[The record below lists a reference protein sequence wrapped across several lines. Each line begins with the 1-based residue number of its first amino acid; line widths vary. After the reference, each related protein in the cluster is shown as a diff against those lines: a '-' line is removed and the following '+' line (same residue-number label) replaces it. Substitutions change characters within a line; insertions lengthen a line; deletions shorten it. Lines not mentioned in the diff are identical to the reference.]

1 MLSNATETKNS
12 WCVTVYRHA
21 HWLHLNCSTF
31 ASHSVSFH
39 PLFVWSCD
47 SISCFSHSFF
57 AFSLLLNSIYLLPSF
72 SPFQS
77 LFSVSLST
85 PFFFSF
91 FITAQVLSTRQS
103 VTCSLGKEAS
113 WLWFV
118 FLLRCG
124 AGQSDHWLTATAPM
138 MYLAEFQ
145 NIARHV
151 RVRVV
156 SVATSQQGLPRE
168 GGAAAE
174 EKKKE
179 GN

>member
-1 MLSNATETKNS
+1 MPWWPRIAGVWLYRRTCTLVISQLLHISFTQRLLSSLVCLKL
-12 WCVTVYRHA
+12 
-21 HWLHLNCSTF
+21 WL
-31 ASHSVSFH
+31 
-39 PLFVWSCD
+39 PLMFL
-47 SISCFSHSFF
+47 SFF
-57 AFSLLLNSIYLLPSF
+57 AFSLLLSSFYLPPSF

-77 LFSVSLST
+77 LFSVSLS
-85 PFFFSF
+85 PIFFFF
-91 FITAQVLSTRQS
+91 FLTAQVLSTRQS

-124 AGQSDHWLTATAPM
+124 AVQSDCRLTATAPV

-145 NIARHV
+145 NIGRHV

-168 GGAAAE
+168 GGAAVE
-174 EKKKE
+174 EKEKE

>member
-1 MLSNATETKNS
+1 MHIG
-12 WCVTVYRHA
+12 YF
-21 HWLHLNCSTF
+21 NCSTF
-31 ASHSVSFH
+31 HSHSVSFR
-39 PLFVWSCD
+39 PLFAWSCD
-47 SISCFSHSFF
+47 SLSCFSLF
-57 AFSLLLNSIYLLPSF
+57 LPSHCCWALF
-72 SPFQS
+72 TFLHLSHPFS
-77 LFSVSLST
+77 LFSLSRS
-85 PFFFSF
+85 PPFFSF
-91 FITAQVLSTRQS
+91 FFLTAQVLSTRQS

-124 AGQSDHWLTATAPM
+124 AVQSDCRLTATAPV

-145 NIARHV
+145 NIGRHV

-168 GGAAAE
+168 GGAAVE
-174 EKKKE
+174 EKEKE